1 MSFYNLLYHID
12 CHVKE
17 NLEDLEMDPEQKNLI
32 SREIRIFRET
42 YKVMVYIIQT
52 SCQ

>member
-1 MSFYNLLYHID
+1 MSFYNFLFHIVYHS
-12 CHVKE
+12 KE

-42 YKVMVYIIQT
+42 YKVIVILIHVM
-52 SCQ
+52 